1 MKKNVSTLKKKLW
14 KLFSEY
20 IRRIGADWRGNV
32 ACVTCN
38 SVKHWKEQQAGHFIP
53 GRHNMVLFDERNV
66 HPQCYRCNIAL
77 SGNPRKYDRFMRITY
92 GPEIIEQL
100 ENLDA
105 QNKKFT
111 VKELEELIVHY
122 KEALSSLQNS

>member
-1 MKKNVSTLKKKLW
+1 MKKVTVSSLKKKLW

-20 IRRIGADWRGNV
+20 IRRLYADWRGYV
-32 ACVTCN
+32 ACVTCG
-38 SVKHWKEQQAGHFIP
+38 SVKHYKEQQAGHFIP

-77 SGNPRKYDRFMRITY
+77 SGNPRKYDKYMRLTY

-100 ENLDA
+100 EKLDE
-105 QNKKFT
+105 QNKQFT
-111 VKELEELIVHY
+111 IKELEELIKEY
-122 KEALSSLQNS
+122 KDKLKTLS